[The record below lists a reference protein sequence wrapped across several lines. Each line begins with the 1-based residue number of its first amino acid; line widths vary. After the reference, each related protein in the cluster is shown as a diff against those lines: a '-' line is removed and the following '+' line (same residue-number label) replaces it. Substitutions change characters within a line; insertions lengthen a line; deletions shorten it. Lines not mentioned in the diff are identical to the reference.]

1 MHPKTSALR
10 RLCVC
15 VCCQALRKLKAVC
28 VRVAAGPCLVEA
40 CTAALISH
48 FLMGLPWV
56 WGFILG

>member
-1 MHPKTSALR
+1 MKLTVCVFLR
-10 RLCVC
+10 R
-15 VCCQALRKLKAVC
+15 QALRKLKSVC

-40 CTAALISH
+40 CTTALISH